1 MNKVR
6 DQDKPKAQIIAELI
20 QARERIAALEL
31 SVAEQKRSGKEALER
46 AIAEVKATVLKSF
59 LGSLSG
65 FVTTPL
71 TVIKASVMTLR
82 SIPAEDIQDEQWH
95 VLEAQVGYLERLFEN
110 MLLMI
115 RLDNLAE
122 LDLTPTSWNRLI
134 QQVVDRFKPLADE
147 REHTLIFQP
156 EAASARV
163 MADNYLLKSAVGAVV
178 NNALDFTP
186 RGGHIV
192 IKAHARED
200 YAIVA
205 VRDNGIG
212 IDPDDMPH
220 IFKRFWWANRAD
232 YPNPGS
238 VGLGLALAHRIVTLH
253 HGRIDVESERDEG
266 STFWISLPMM

>member
-1 MNKVR
+1 MASNH
-6 DQDKPKAQIIAELI
+6 DKTKAELMAELI
-20 QARERIAALEL
+20 EAREQIAALESAL
-31 SVAEQKRSGKEALER
+31 AEHKRSGTEALEQ
-46 AIAEVKATVLKSF
+46 AIAEVKALVLKSF
-59 LGSLSG
+59 LGSMSG

-82 SIPAEDIQDEQWH
+82 SIPAEDIQDEQWR
-95 VLEAQVGYLERLFEN
+95 VLDAQIGYLERLFEN

-122 LDLTPTSWNRLI
+122 LDLTPTSWNRLV
-134 QQVVDRFKPLADE
+134 QQVMDRFKPLADQ
-147 REHTLIFQP
+147 RDHTMLFQP
-156 EAASARV
+156 GAGDVRV
-163 MADNYLLKSAVGAVV
+163 MADNYLLKSALGAVV

-186 RGGHIV
+186 RGGRVV
-192 IKAHARED
+192 IKTQAHEG

-212 IDPDDMPH
+212 IDPDDLPH

-238 VGLGLALAHRIVTLH
+238 VGLGLALAERIIDLH
-253 HGRIDVESERDEG
+253 EGRIDVESVRDEG
-266 STFWISLPMM
+266 STFWVSLPIV